1 MLSIILQSVDM
12 LSVGVQSVD
21 ILSVGI
27 QSVDMLSV
35 VMLQCLYTQHHYAS
49 LERGPCLVLNQIT
62 LD

>member
-1 MLSIILQSVDM
+1 MLSIILQSVDI
-12 LSVGVQSVD
+12 LSVGVLSVD

-49 LERGPCLVLNQIT
+49 LKGSQIT
-62 LD
+62 FY